1 LNEID
6 QLKQVKSVSGILCVS
21 DVTAPSAAPALLDW
35 STVHRMMPWNII
47 LLLGGGFA
55 LADGCK
61 VSSHYSRCRN
71 LRCV

>member
-1 LNEID
+1 MPD
-6 QLKQVKSVSGILCVS
+6 M
-21 DVTAPSAAPALLDW
+21 TAPSTAPALLDW

-61 VSSHYSRCRN
+61 VDPHQVIEYIYIN
-71 LRCV
+71 

>member
-1 LNEID
+1 MTN
-6 QLKQVKSVSGILCVS
+6 VLCMP
-21 DVTAPSAAPALLDW
+21 DMTAPSTAPALLDW

-61 VSSHYSRCRN
+61 VDPHQVIEYIY
-71 LRCV
+71 